1 MPSNVEQ
8 DTVEAAVRASYR
20 AQRDA
25 KTRTVPTH

>member
-1 MPSNVEQ
+1 MDEQ
-8 DTVEAAVRASYR
+8 DTVEAALRASYR